1 MQQPCRRV
9 SREASGIQ
17 TQALF
22 QTAFCER
29 TAQQLLAMATSF
41 GEQLRAAREARN
53 ITLRD
58 VSEQTRISMRYLE
71 AIETDDY
78 SRLPGGIF
86 NKSFI
91 KSYARHIGFN
101 ENEALEGYA
110 RAAREQGESPDEV
123 TSTPYQPRVYTDDS
137 TRSPIVTALLTVII
151 LAVLS
156 LGVYAGLHWYL
167 RQRNNNERTDNNAA
181 AALQSNTQNPA
192 LNQSNG
198 NPNAQN
204 AASTSSSTA
213 ATANSNFDVLI
224 KARGT
229 KVWIRA
235 KADDGDT
242 TEATLQPNETKE
254 FKPQQALK
262 LNYAKVNAS
271 ALDVTI
277 NGRAAKVPQDSKGIL
292 AEMLITK
299 ENYQQQ
305 LQ

>member
-1 MQQPCRRV
+1 
-9 SREASGIQ
+9 
-17 TQALF
+17 
-22 QTAFCER
+22 
-29 TAQQLLAMATSF
+29 MATSF

-123 TSTPYQPRVYTDDS
+123 ASTPYQPRVYTDDS

-167 RQRNNNERTDNNAA
+167 RQRNNNNARMDNNAVTA
-181 AALQSNTQNPA
+181 VVQSNTQNAAPV
-192 LNQSNG
+192 QSNG
-198 NPNAQN
+198 IPNAQN
-204 AASTSSSTA
+204 AASTSSSPA
-213 ATANSNFDVLI
+213 AAANANFDVQI

-235 KADDGDT
+235 KADNGET
-242 TEATLQPNETKE
+242 TESTLLPNETKE

-262 LNYAKVNAS
+262 LNFAKVNAS

-277 NGRAAKVPQDSKGIL
+277 NGRPAKVPQDSKGVL
-292 AEMLITK
+292 AEMVITK

>member
-1 MQQPCRRV
+1 
-9 SREASGIQ
+9 
-17 TQALF
+17 
-22 QTAFCER
+22 
-29 TAQQLLAMATSF
+29 MATSF

-91 KSYARHIGFN
+91 KSYARYIGFN

-167 RQRNNNERTDNNAA
+167 RQRNGNARMDNNAA
-181 AALQSNTQNPA
+181 AVVQTTTQNAAP
-192 LNQSNG
+192 NQSNN

-204 AASTSSSTA
+204 AAGLSSSTA
-213 ATANSNFDVLI
+213 ATANANFNILI

-235 KADDGDT
+235 KADDGDA
-242 TEATLQPNETKE
+242 TEATLLPNETKE
-254 FKPQQALK
+254 FRPQQSLK
-262 LNYAKVNAS
+262 LNYAKVNSS

-277 NGRAAKVPQDSKGIL
+277 NGRPAKVPEESKGIL